1 MRPLEP
7 LETSSPAAAWRLQNL
22 LSTKTADCWE
32 LALRVV
38 VRQRCY
44 RLCLLS
50 GLIGSLFYGVIL
62 MSPGCLAQ
70 ETSLDRV
77 VVANRSGDQEQTLAG
92 RILAYNGQFLTF
104 QLVGGSPQRIETT
117 RVKKIQSSWTAKH
130 LRGNQ
135 LLADHEFEQ
144 ALSAYQQAAKD
155 ETRLWV
161 RQRIL
166 AQWVWCYRGLGQT
179 EQAGDHF
186 LKLVLADDP
195 NTLYFDAIPL
205 TWGKQPV
212 SPALEGRAQ
221 TWLTGSRSSAGRLL
235 GASWLLGTAQR
246 AAAIQVL
253 KQLTTDTDSRIAL
266 LAEAQL
272 WRTQQASVPIQGLN
286 QWKGQIARLPVRLRA
301 GPYFLLA
308 AGLHRHQQH
317 EQAIVSWMRIP
328 INYSQ
333 HYQLAAE
340 SLLASAR
347 KLDQL
352 QRESQARNLY
362 QEIVSRYAS
371 TVAAGQAQRWLDQKQ
386 PPSQPQSKE

>member
-7 LETSSPAAAWRLQNL
+7 LDTSSSTADWRLRNPL
-22 LSTKTADCWE
+22 FGKPTVLRE
-32 LALRVV
+32 FALRLVSM
-38 VRQRCY
+38 QSCY
-44 RLCLLS
+44 RLCLVS
-50 GLIGSLFYGVIL
+50 GLIGCWFYGVTLI
-62 MSPGCLAQ
+62 STDCFAQ
-70 ETSLDRV
+70 ETSLDKVIV
-77 VVANRSGDQEQTLAG
+77 VNRAGDQQQTLTG
-92 RILAYNGQFLTF
+92 RILAYNGKFLTF
-104 QLVGGSPQRIETT
+104 QSLGGNPQRIETA

-130 LRGNQ
+130 ARGNQ

-144 ALSAYQQAAKD
+144 ALLAYQQAAKE

-166 AQWVWCYRGLGQT
+166 AQWVWCYQGLGQT

-186 LKLVLADDP
+186 LKLVLAVDP

-205 TWGKQPV
+205 SWGKQAV
-212 SPALEGRAQ
+212 SPALEGHAQ
-221 TWLTGSRSSAGRLL
+221 VWLTGSQSSSGRLL

-246 AAAIQVL
+246 EVAIQVL

-272 WRTQQASVPIQGLN
+272 WRTQQASVSIQGLS
-286 QWKGQIARLPVRLRA
+286 QWKAQIARLPAGLRP

-308 AGLHRHQQH
+308 AALNRHQQH
-317 EQAIVSWMRIP
+317 DQAVVCWMRIP
-328 INYSQ
+328 INYPQ

-352 QRESQARNLY
+352 QRQSQARNLY

-386 PPSQPQSKE
+386 PLSQPQPKK

>member
-1 MRPLEP
+1 MNNLFWSSQPITLRGLVARGVAVQRCRRFS
-7 LETSSPAAAWRLQNL
+7 LVSCLIGCWIYGVTLLSPA
-22 LSTKTADCWE
+22 
-32 LALRVV
+32 
-38 VRQRCY
+38 
-44 RLCLLS
+44 
-50 GLIGSLFYGVIL
+50 
-62 MSPGCLAQ
+62 CLAQ
-70 ETSLDRV
+70 ESNVDRV
-77 VVANRSGDQEQTLAG
+77 VVANRAGDQQQTLAG
-92 RILAYNGQFLTF
+92 RILAYNGKFLTF
-104 QLVGGSPQRIETT
+104 QLVGGNPQRIETA
-117 RVKKIQSSWTAKH
+117 RVKKIQSTWTAKH
-130 LRGNQ
+130 VLGNQ
-135 LLADHEFEQ
+135 LAADHEFEQ
-144 ALSAYQQAAKD
+144 ALAAYQQAVKV
-155 ETRLWV
+155 ETRLWA

-166 AQWVWCYRGLGQT
+166 AQWVWCYQGLGQT
-179 EQAGDHF
+179 EQAGEHF
-186 LKLVLADDP
+186 LSVVLAGDP

-205 TWGKQPV
+205 TWGKQTV

-221 TWLTGSRSSAGRLL
+221 VWLTSSQSSAGRLL

-246 AAAIQVL
+246 AVAIQVL

-272 WRTQQASVPIQGLN
+272 WRTQQASVSIQELN
-286 QWKGQIARLPVRLRA
+286 QWKKQIARLPIGLRA

-308 AGLHRHQQH
+308 AGLNRHQQH
-317 EQAIVSWMRIP
+317 EQAVVSWMRIP

-386 PPSQPQSKE
+386 PPSQPPSRE